1 MKVAVLLSG
10 GIDSST
16 CLALA
21 VRNNGPENVIAINI
35 QYGQKHDREL
45 QSAEKIAQYY
55 GVQYKLIDLG
65 FIFRDS
71 NCSLLKHSSEE
82 IVHKSYSE
90 QLNDI
95 GGQGTVSTYVPF
107 RNGLMLS
114 VAASIAQSVGAKEVW
129 YGAHKDD
136 SAGRAYPDC
145 SPEFVESMNKA
156 IYQGTGN
163 DLSIYAP
170 FLNSNKAEIVC
181 LGLELK
187 VPYELTWSCY
197 EGKENPC
204 GKCGTCID
212 RHEAFV
218 SNGTIDPL
226 EK

>member
-21 VRNNGPENVIAINI
+21 VRKNGAENVVAINI

-55 GVQYKLIDLG
+55 GVEYRLIDLG
-65 FIFRDS
+65 FIFKDS

-114 VAASIAQSVGAKEVW
+114 VAASIAQSVGAKEIW

-136 SAGRAYPDC
+136 AAGRAYPDC
-145 SPEFVESMNKA
+145 SPEFVENMNNA

-170 FLNSNKAEIVC
+170 FLDANKAEIVC

-197 EGKENPC
+197 EGKEKPC

-226 EK
+226 EI